1 LFGSFFRKKPPAT
14 RLEIELLGF
23 YDSVFFKRLK
33 EDIEERLPLDVELF
47 ESLYDIDESFDEGRN
62 QYYTPK
68 ILQHLVDRNNG
79 KLTYRMAILNV
90 DIFNP
95 VFKYVYGEAQLNGRV
110 SVVSLFRL
118 HEELY
123 TGQANPDLLFSRSMK
138 EIYHELGHN
147 LGLVHCL
154 DWDCVMHTST
164 SVEEID
170 IKGAFYCSNCFRKTK
185 IS

>member
-1 LFGSFFRKKPPAT
+1 MFGSLFKKKHAAN
-14 RLEIELLGF
+14 RLEIEMLGF
-23 YDSVFFKRLK
+23 YDSIFFKRLK
-33 EDIEERLPLDVELF
+33 EDVESRLPIEVELF
-47 ESLYDIDESFDEGRN
+47 ESLYDIESAFNEERN
-62 QYYTPK
+62 QYYTPD
-68 ILQHLVDRNNG
+68 ILQHLVDRHNG
-79 KLTYRMAILNV
+79 SHTYRMAILNV

-95 VFKYVYGEAQLNGRV
+95 VFKYVYGEAQLRGRI
-110 SVVSLFRL
+110 SIVSLFRL

-123 TGQANPDLLFSRSMK
+123 TGSANPELLFLRSMK

-170 IKGAFYCSNCFRKTK
+170 IKGGFYCPNCFRKVNF
-185 IS
+185 S

>member
-1 LFGSFFRKKPPAT
+1 MFGSFFRKKPPGT
-14 RLEIELLGF
+14 KLEIEMLGF
-23 YDSVFFKRLK
+23 YDSIFYKRLK
-33 EDIEERLPLDVELF
+33 EDVESRLPLEVELY
-47 ESLYDIDESFDEGRN
+47 ESLYDISKAFNEERN
-62 QYYTPK
+62 QYYTPD
-68 ILQHLVDRNNG
+68 ILQHLVEMHDG
-79 KLTYRMAILNV
+79 DHTFRMAILNV

-95 VFKYVYGEAQLNGRV
+95 VFKYVYGEAQLRGRI

-123 TGQANPDLLFSRSMK
+123 TGEADPNLLFSRSMK

-170 IKGAFYCSNCFRKTK
+170 IKGGFYCQTCFKK
-185 IS
+185 LNFS